1 MGNTCD
7 KEQVQVESRAEL
19 RAWLAQYHGRTDG
32 VWLVTFKKHRPDKYV
47 AYDELV
53 EEAIC
58 FGWIDSLPR
67 KLDEDRT
74 MHWLTPRKPGSG
86 WSRRNKERVER
97 LQAAGMVAPA
107 DLEIIEAAQADGSWS
122 VLDAIEALEIPPD
135 LEKALSG
142 YASARVNFEAFPRS
156 VKRSILAWRL
166 NARRPETRA
175 RRVEETAR
183 LAQDNIRANQWR
195 G

>member
-1 MGNTCD
+1 M
-7 KEQVQVESRAEL
+7 ESRAEL
-19 RAWLAQYHGRTDG
+19 RAWLAQNHGQTDG
-32 VWLVTFKKHRPDKYV
+32 VWLVTFKKHRPDKYL

-74 MHWLTPRKPGSG
+74 MHWLSPRKPGSG

-97 LQAAGMVAPA
+97 LLAAGLLEPA
-107 DLEIIEAAQADGSWS
+107 GLEKIEAAKPDGSWS
-122 VLDAIEALEIPPD
+122 AMDAIEDLEIPPD
-135 LEKALSG
+135 LEAALAG
-142 YASARVNFEAFPRS
+142 FDSARQHFVAFPRS
-156 VKRSILAWRL
+156 VKRAILEWIL
-166 NARRPETRA
+166 TARRPATRA

-195 G
+195 R